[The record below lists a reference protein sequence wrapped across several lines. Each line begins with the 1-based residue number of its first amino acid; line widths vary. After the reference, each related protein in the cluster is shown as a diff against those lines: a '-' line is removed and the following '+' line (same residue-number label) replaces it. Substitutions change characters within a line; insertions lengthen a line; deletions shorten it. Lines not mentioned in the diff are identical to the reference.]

1 MRRLKVLCR
10 WSNARH
16 ARRQRGS
23 VLRAVERTQQL
34 FFLSELCSAL
44 QQQHRLA
51 AVHVHAAHAAIAFAK
66 TERDSGE
73 RAADEHEQKEQGC
86 ESDLHLYSGTLMKT
100 TNKSQRFKSSGGPI
114 SRTFRQSLCPRI
126 HPLIRAITGSIL
138 RKSTLAR
145 EQILGH

>member
-1 MRRLKVLCR
+1 MSLLNRLR
-10 WSNARH
+10 WWSDSRH
-16 ARRQRGS
+16 TRRQRRS

-51 AVHVHAAHAAIAFAK
+51 AIHVHHAAHAAIAFAK

-100 TNKSQRFKSSGGPI
+100 TNKSQHFKSSGGPI
-114 SRTFRQSLCPRI
+114 CRTFP
-126 HPLIRAITGSIL
+126 A
-138 RKSTLAR
+138 KS
-145 EQILGH
+145 